1 MNSSLFWNLIG
12 EWTGMND
19 VSYDSRLTVYEK
31 SNQKLKRRA
40 YFFVIVAAMLWGT
53 LGIFGK
59 KLNEFGFNPAQVVFI
74 RAIVASVTLILF
86 VLIKNIN
93 LLKIKPRDSIYF
105 VGTGILSFVFFN
117 LCYFV
122 AINKTSLSVA
132 AILLYT
138 APAIVMIFS
147 AILFKEK
154 MTKNKIISLVLT
166 FVGCIFVTAFAQ
178 GSGQKINVTG
188 ILSGLGA
195 GLGYA
200 LYSIFG
206 RYALKK
212 YDSITVTLYTFIFAS
227 IGLIPFTSIKE
238 MISLFSNINAIYYS
252 IALGLIATV
261 LPFLLYT
268 KGLTILE
275 TSKAS
280 IITTLEPIIAT
291 IIGIVLYCEPLTFLK
306 LIGMSLVLF
315 AVFIIR
321 EKSESLLD

>member
-1 MNSSLFWNLIG
+1 MGVIKMNGASSDNRVAI
-12 EWTGMND
+12 
-19 VSYDSRLTVYEK
+19 YEK
-31 SNQKLKRRA
+31 SNQKPKRMA
-40 YFFVIVAAMLWGT
+40 YFFVIAAAILWGT
-53 LGIFGK
+53 IGIFGK
-59 KLNEFGFNPAQVVFI
+59 KLNEIGFSTAQIVFI
-74 RAIVASVTLILF
+74 RAIGASLTLVLFTLI
-86 VLIKNIN
+86 KDKN

-138 APAIVMIFS
+138 APALVMVFS
-147 AILFKEK
+147 IILFKEK
-154 MTKNKIISLVLT
+154 MTRNKLISLVLT
-166 FVGCIFVTAFAQ
+166 FVGCIFVTAFTQ
-178 GSGQKINVTG
+178 VSGQKITAIG
-188 ILSGLGA
+188 ILSGLGS

-227 IGLIPFTSIKE
+227 IGLILFIDFKE
-238 MISLFSNINAIYYS
+238 IVSLFSNFNILYYAV
-252 IALGLIATV
+252 ALGLIATV

-268 KGLTILE
+268 KGLSYLE

-280 IITTLEPIIAT
+280 IIATLEPVVAT
-291 IIGIVLYCEPLTFLK
+291 IIGIILYSEPLTLFKVLG
-306 LIGMSLVLF
+306 ISLVIF
-315 AVFIIR
+315 AVSIIR
-321 EKSESLLD
+321 EKRETKQN